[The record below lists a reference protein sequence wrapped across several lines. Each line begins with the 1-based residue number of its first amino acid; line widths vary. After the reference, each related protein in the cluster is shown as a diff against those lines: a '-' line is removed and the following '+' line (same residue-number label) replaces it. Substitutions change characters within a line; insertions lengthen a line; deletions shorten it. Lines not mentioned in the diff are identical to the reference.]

1 MTLFLRLG
9 MHEKVMSM
17 KSLMLSYLLWLLGG
31 PLGIY
36 KFYLGRPF
44 VGLLYMVTG
53 GLFMVGWIVDFFTLP
68 RQVRVANLLQQ
79 NQSETLSGELQREM
93 EVLRRGLHDWL
104 NLEPGQAKTAWRDT
118 AKQLIKPRLSD
129 DDLMLGLLKAA
140 KRHGGRL
147 SVTDGVIATGAPFS
161 EVERVLN
168 AMLST
173 GYVYMD
179 NDATTGVVVYVFQ
192 ELF

>member
-1 MTLFLRLG
+1 
-9 MHEKVMSM
+9 M

-36 KFYLGRPF
+36 KFYLGRPL

-68 RQVRVANLLQQ
+68 RQVRVANLLRQ
-79 NQSETLSGELQREM
+79 NQTETLSSELQRELD
-93 EVLRRGLHDWL
+93 VLKRALHDWL
-104 NLEPGQAKTAWRDT
+104 KLENGQRKTAWRDT
-118 AKQLIKPRLSD
+118 ATKLMKPRLSD

-147 SVTDGVIATGAPFS
+147 SVTDGVIETGAPFS
-161 EVERVLN
+161 EVERVLQ
-168 AMLST
+168 AMLNT
-173 GYVYMD
+173 GYVDMD
-179 NDATTGVVVYVFQ
+179 NDATTGVVVYVFK
-192 ELF
+192 EIF

>member
-1 MTLFLRLG
+1 
-9 MHEKVMSM
+9 M
-17 KSLMLSYLLWLLGG
+17 KSLIFSYLLWLFGG
-31 PLGIY
+31 PLGVY
-36 KFYLGRPF
+36 KFYLGRPC
-44 VGLLYMVTG
+44 VGLLYVVTG

-68 RQVRVANLLQQ
+68 RQVRIANLLQQ
-79 NQSETLSGELQREM
+79 NQTETLSGDLQREM
-93 EVLRRGLHDWL
+93 EVLKRGLHGWL
-104 NLEPGQAKTAWRDT
+104 QPESGQPKTPWRET
-118 AKQLIKPRLSD
+118 FKQLIKPSLSD

-147 SVTDGVIATGAPFS
+147 SVTAGVIETGAPFH
-161 EVERVLN
+161 EVERVLK

-179 NDATTGVVVYVFQ
+179 NDAATGVVVYVFK